1 MKRSTTTTIEVTTLA
16 PVTTTTTTTKAEA
29 PLTPPMKRSTTTTAL
44 LAMALPDS
52 QQLTS
57 AGLEG
62 VSGLLPKLQPTDRRV
77 RLALRYRRVPSDSTA
92 DTGSKVA
99 E

>member
-1 MKRSTTTTIEVTTLA
+1 MMRATTTTMMQRSTTTTIEVTTLA
-16 PVTTTTTTTKAEA
+16 PVTTTTTKAEA

-62 VSGLLPKLQPTDRRV
+62 VSGLLPKLQTTDRRV

-92 DTGSKVA
+92 D
-99 E
+99 